1 MLATKQPT
9 NSHMSLA
16 GGMLPGST
24 VINNLKRK
32 LDILEG
38 SGHNSACGSFGGFG
52 WGGGLRLGWEI
63 FRPFNWFIKSVRLCG
78 RLHNYIIRLLYVSKP
93 RICKN

>member
-9 NSHMSLA
+9 NSRMGLPS
-16 GGMLPGST
+16 GMLPGST

-38 SGHNSACGSFGGFG
+38 SGHNSAYASLGGFG
-52 WGGGLRLGWEI
+52 GAGGLDWVGKTADHLT
-63 FRPFNWFIKSVRLCG
+63 V
-78 RLHNYIIRLLYVSKP
+78 LL
-93 RICKN
+93 NQ

>member
-16 GGMLPGST
+16 SGMLPGST
-24 VINNLKRK
+24 VINNLKRQ

-38 SGHNSACGSFGGFG
+38 SGHNSACGSLGGFG
-52 WGGGLRLGWEI
+52 WGEGGLRLFWEI
-63 FRPFNWFIKSVRLCG
+63 CRPFNWYIKSVRLC
-78 RLHNYIIRLLYVSKP
+78 K
-93 RICKN
+93 K